1 MWDRAT
7 KCVKTGFGGKTQLSR
22 FGARV
27 RIAVRPR
34 FYIWQTLISGTI
46 ADCIWREDDLQ
57 KIFLCLIFRRLCQ
70 FG

>member
-27 RIAVRPR
+27 RITREPLDRDFTFGRLSDLAQLQ
-34 FYIWQTLISGTI
+34 IASGE
-46 ADCIWREDDLQ
+46 RE
-57 KIFLCLIFRRLCQ
+57 R
-70 FG
+70 

>member
-27 RIAVRPR
+27 RITREPLDRDFTFGRLSDLAQ
-34 FYIWQTLISGTI
+34 WQIASGE
-46 ADCIWREDDLQ
+46 RE
-57 KIFLCLIFRRLCQ
+57 R
-70 FG
+70 

>member
-27 RIAVRPR
+27 RITRDPLDRGFTFGRLSYLAQLQ
-34 FYIWQTLISGTI
+34 IASGERMICKTY
-46 ADCIWREDDLQ
+46 
-57 KIFLCLIFRRLCQ
+57 FSV
-70 FG
+70 

>member
-27 RIAVRPR
+27 RITRDPLDFTFGRLSYLA
-34 FYIWQTLISGTI
+34 Q
-46 ADCIWREDDLQ
+46 LQ
-57 KIFLCLIFRRLCQ
+57 IQEGEMICKKYFSV
-70 FG
+70 

>member
-27 RIAVRPR
+27 RITRDPLDFTFGRLSDLA
-34 FYIWQTLISGTI
+34 QLQI
-46 ADCIWREDDLQ
+46 AAIGREGEMIC
-57 KIFLCLIFRRLCQ
+57 KKYFSV
-70 FG
+70 